1 MSCVQVPQKSLNTF
15 YKKNFPPI
23 LTLYKGYSFPLG
35 SPNKFQK
42 TAKV

>member
-23 LTLYKGYSFPLG
+23 VTLYKGYSFPLG
-35 SPNKFQK
+35 SPNKFRK
-42 TAKV
+42 IAKV

>member
-15 YKKNFPPI
+15 IKKFSPI
-23 LTLYKGYSFPLG
+23 VTLYKGYSFPLG
-35 SPNKFQK
+35 SPNKFRK